1 MKFLPALQAGGYGT
15 VPPQHA
21 DASAHK
27 CPGLPHAPG
36 ECDLSSMTLETPPSD
51 ANAPTR
57 TGYVTLLGRPNA
69 GKSTLMNR
77 LIGQKLSIVTAKAQ
91 TTWQRI
97 TGIHTKGHI
106 QAIFLDTPGLLLAK
120 DLFQHSMLEEALD
133 AVREG
138 DVIVLL
144 VDATDPLH
152 ESEKKAIV
160 EALSLSTA
168 HLLVV
173 INKIDEAEP
182 DEIARISGWASSEL
196 HCEARG
202 ISALHGPGVEA
213 LWSEITEAL
222 PEGPFL
228 YPPDDIAA
236 APVRFFVAEFIRE
249 TVFEQ
254 FREEVPY
261 SVFAAVD
268 EFREDQDPVYIKAN
282 LFVERNSQKGILVGD
297 KGAAIREL
305 GRSSRTKIE
314 EFIGRRVYLELR
326 VKLRPKWRRR
336 EKDLGRFGF
345 RVPVGKSG
353 NDGN

>member
-1 MKFLPALQAGGYGT
+1 M
-15 VPPQHA
+15 
-21 DASAHK
+21 S
-27 CPGLPHAPG
+27 
-36 ECDLSSMTLETPPSD
+36 SD
-51 ANAPTR
+51 APAPDANMPTR
-57 TGYVTLLGRPNA
+57 TGYVTLLGRPNS

-91 TTWQRI
+91 TTWQRV
-97 TGIHTKGHI
+97 TGIHTTDRV

-120 DLFQHSMLEEALD
+120 NLFQQSMLDEALE

-138 DVIVLL
+138 DVVLLL

-152 ESEKKAIV
+152 EAEKKAISD
-160 EALSLSTA
+160 ALSLSTA
-168 HLLVV
+168 HLIVV
-173 INKIDEAEP
+173 INKIDEATP
-182 DEIARISGWASSEL
+182 DEVATISQWAKAEL
-196 HCEARG
+196 QG
-202 ISALHGPGVEA
+202 DPVGVSALHGDGVEA
-213 LWSEITEAL
+213 LWSEIEEAL

-228 YPPDDIAA
+228 YPPDDIAV

-261 SVFAAVD
+261 SVFASVD

-297 KGAAIREL
+297 GGTAIREL
-305 GRSSRTKIE
+305 GRSSREKIE

-345 RVPVGKSG
+345 RVPVGYA
-353 NDGN
+353 NHD